1 MYEPITV
8 AEGFGLYCS
17 VSSGSLAHPGSYR
30 DEQEMDSALPN
41 PLVWQWE
48 TWLPQRKKMKG
59 LPAEGDGRCT
69 GKNYTVLSTVMS
81 QIQPKLGSRSP
92 GIKSRLFLVAPCEF
106 SLPFPGSSPSIYLPP
121 TQARQ
126 ATGFQLYLLIH
137 SQFCP
142 SLTDCQRHKDKNL
155 GCLVHHCL
163 HNAQPHA

>member
-8 AEGFGLYCS
+8 AKEFGLHCS
-17 VSSGSLAHPGSYR
+17 VSSGSLAHPRSYR

-41 PLVWQWE
+41 PLAWQWE
-48 TWLPQRKKMKG
+48 TPGFLKERKWRGYWRRGMDAAQAKIT
-59 LPAEGDGRCT
+59 LF
-69 GKNYTVLSTVMS
+69 STVMS

-106 SLPFPGSSPSIYLPP
+106 SLPFPDSSPSIYLPP

-142 SLTDCQRHKDKNL
+142 SLTDCQLHKDKNL
-155 GCLVHHCL
+155 GCLVHHRL